1 MKIRKLVILAAG
13 MGTRFLPITKGVSK
27 EMLPLYDKPAIQ
39 YLVDEAKL
47 CGIEEIFIVIANKRE
62 ALKHYFEKDEV
73 LEQRLL
79 ETNKLD
85 FLNIVKDVSSVKV
98 TYIMQEEAL
107 GSGYALSL
115 AKPYVGDE
123 DFAVM
128 YCDDIVKGVPALK
141 EVIDVYNNTG
151 NNVMAAVSVRHEDTY
166 KYGILE
172 IDKNMKVISLVEK
185 PKVEEAPSNL
195 ASIGRLILKKD
206 IFDITDYYWH
216 DGIDIATE
224 NKAQKFIEMF
234 DNENQ
239 SAIECYPVFKR
250 YANNIIGND
259 VLEIVHQEYGEN
271 VVAVIKF
278 KKSDGGVGYII
289 KKNKTKMRLA
299 DTISDIIS
307 EIKSYTK

>member
-206 IFDITDYYWH
+206 IFDKLSKIDKVKGEYYLTSALEMCINEGTMSACKISGTYF
-216 DGIDIATE
+216 DTGNKLGYMKASIAYDC
-224 NKAQKFIEMF
+224 
-234 DNENQ
+234 DN
-239 SAIECYPVFKR
+239 
-250 YANNIIGND
+250 
-259 VLEIVHQEYGEN
+259 LEYKEE
-271 VVAVIKF
+271 
-278 KKSDGGVGYII
+278 I
-289 KKNKTKMRLA
+289 KKFVNNL
-299 DTISDIIS
+299 
-307 EIKSYTK
+307 